1 MPVSKKQQACVD
13 RYNRANYEEIKIRV
27 KKGEKAVLQEA
38 AAING
43 LSLNAY
49 VLAAIE
55 KYRESSEK

>member
-27 KKGEKAVLQEA
+27 KKGDKAALQEA
-38 AAING
+38 AAVKG
-43 LSLNAY
+43 MSLNAY

>member
-13 RYNRANYEEIKIRV
+13 RYNRTNYEEIKIRV

-38 AAING
+38 AAVKG

>member
-13 RYNRANYEEIKIRV
+13 RYNKANYEEIKIRV
-27 KKGEKAVLQEA
+27 KKGEKAILQEVA
-38 AAING
+38 AVKG
-43 LSLNAY
+43 MSLNAY